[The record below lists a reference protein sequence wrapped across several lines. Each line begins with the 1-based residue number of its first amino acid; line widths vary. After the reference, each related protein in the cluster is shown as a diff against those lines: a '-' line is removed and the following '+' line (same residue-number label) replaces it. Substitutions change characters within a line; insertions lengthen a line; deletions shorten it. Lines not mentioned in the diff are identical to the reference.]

1 MLFYVQMKWNFRDK
15 NIDDLFRIEEAETR
29 HAQETVDSGM
39 VVGIWKVA
47 SQHRVIAIVDV
58 ESAEDLDANSMF
70 RLPMRNYLEFEAVWP
85 LSDYGKFTQQLQQHV
100 QTLGE

>member
-1 MLFYVQMKWNFRDK
+1 
-15 NIDDLFRIEEAETR
+15 
-29 HAQETVDSGM
+29 
-39 VVGIWKVA
+39 
-47 SQHRVIAIVDV
+47 
-58 ESAEDLDANSMF
+58 MF